1 MKKFDFNNKKI
12 LVVEDTETSSR
23 FFDAALS
30 RTNATLLWAQ
40 DGDEAIGVFDNN
52 DVDLVLLD
60 LNLFT
65 TSGFDVLRHIRAKD
79 KNIPVIVQTAYI
91 LAGEEQ
97 TSFELGASDFIAKP
111 IKLNHLLETV
121 NKFLGN
127 KNEQEIDMKA

>member
-1 MKKFDFNNKKI
+1 M
-12 LVVEDTETSSR
+12 VEDTETSSR

-40 DGDEAIGVFDNN
+40 DGDEAIEVFDNN

-65 TSGFDVLRHIRAKD
+65 TSGFDVLKHIRTMD
-79 KNIPVIVQTAYI
+79 KKTPVIVQTAYI

-97 TSFELGASDFIAKP
+97 TSFELGANDFIAKP
-111 IKLNHLLETV
+111 IKLNQLLATV
-121 NKFLGN
+121 NKFLGE
-127 KNEQEIDMKA
+127 KDEKVQPKEA

>member
-40 DGDEAIGVFDNN
+40 DGDEAIEVFDKN

-65 TSGFDVLRHIRAKD
+65 TSGFDVLRHIRSKD
-79 KNIPVIVQTAYI
+79 NNTPVIVQTAYI

-97 TSFELGASDFIAKP
+97 TSFDLGASDFIAKP

-121 NKFLGN
+121 HKFLGD
-127 KNEQEIDMKA
+127 KNEKEISQEV